1 MSATVAHMQVRLED
15 FSVDIEAYEISSC
28 IVKPR
33 TLFRYVGLPKAMV
46 ERVRAPSC
54 ASRLDRVRN
63 VYYMIASFDYALSR
77 GYTFTGRSYIRTRS
91 LSWPARLGHRIH
103 CAPHAWTTFCCS
115 AAGHHAVAACGRRVA
130 ALCFALSRTRRA
142 RRSPCTAWLLLLLLR
157 AHTQAAMVRILPEE
171 GQGDGARVGL
181 SEGSIHGFRAH
192 HFHVTGA
199 HVVVSSA
206 LLRVSSVTVSGR
218 RVRLWPCHLCQ
229 THFHLSDSQRCQ
241 RRQGDKMEA
250 PGGKV

>member
-1 MSATVAHMQVRLED
+1 M
-15 FSVDIEAYEISSC
+15 
-28 IVKPR
+28 
-33 TLFRYVGLPKAMV
+33 
-46 ERVRAPSC
+46 
-54 ASRLDRVRN
+54 
-63 VYYMIASFDYALSR
+63 
-77 GYTFTGRSYIRTRS
+77 
-91 LSWPARLGHRIH
+91 SWPARLGHRIVTVRLMH
-103 CAPHAWTTFCCS
+103 GPHCCS
-115 AAGHHAVAACGRRVA
+115 AAGHHTVAACGRRVA

-218 RVRLWPCHLCQ
+218 RDKLWPCHLCQ
-229 THFHLSDSQRCQ
+229 THFHVSDSQRCQ